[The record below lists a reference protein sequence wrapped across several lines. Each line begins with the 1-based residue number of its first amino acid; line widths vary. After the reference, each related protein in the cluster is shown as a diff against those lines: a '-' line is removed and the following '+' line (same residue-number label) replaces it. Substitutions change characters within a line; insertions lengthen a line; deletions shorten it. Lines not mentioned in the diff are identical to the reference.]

1 MKGSK
6 SITMELDDLKGLINQ
21 KLIEGSPTMTE
32 TNLTL
37 LLKGKASSVISKIK
51 KSLWF
56 EIACCALVVPL
67 FIGIAFFSSQSSLK
81 IYFGLFGIIFIP
93 FTLIFFYLLKKIK
106 EFDQSVLPIKEN
118 LQQLIKMLEDFTRR
132 YFQFNMALLPI
143 CFLVALFLGYNE
155 KEPIAVLDNIFD
167 KLKVNKSI
175 YIGFIVGYSIAIVF
189 GLVYLTKWYI
199 RKLYGKY
206 IDLLK
211 ILLTELKED

>member
-1 MKGSK
+1 MKEIK
-6 SITMELDDLKGLINQ
+6 SITMELDDLKGMINQ
-21 KLIEGSPTMTE
+21 KLMEGSPKMTE
-32 TNLTL
+32 NNITL
-37 LLKGKASSVISKIK
+37 LLRGRASSVISKIK

-93 FTLIFFYLLKKIK
+93 FTLIFFYLLRKIN
-106 EFDQSVLPIKEN
+106 EFDHSVLPIKEN
-118 LQQLIKMLEDFTRR
+118 LHLLIKMLEDFTRR

-155 KEPIAVLDNIFD
+155 KEPIDVLDNLID
-167 KLKVNKSI
+167 KLKINKSI
-175 YIGFIVGYSIAIVF
+175 YISFIIGYTIAMVF

-206 IDLLK
+206 IDQLKLL
-211 ILLTELKED
+211 LAELKED